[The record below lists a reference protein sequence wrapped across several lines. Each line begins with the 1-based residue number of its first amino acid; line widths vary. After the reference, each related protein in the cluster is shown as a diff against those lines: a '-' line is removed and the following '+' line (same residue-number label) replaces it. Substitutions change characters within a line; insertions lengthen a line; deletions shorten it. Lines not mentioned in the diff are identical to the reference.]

1 MRLKSNRWHRDRIV
15 GSSLCT
21 SVVAKMKITW
31 GGGSSKVFSSALK
44 AATESMCTSSMMY
57 TRYLAVAGVKLD
69 SSMRERMESTPLLL
83 AASISTTSKIEPSSS
98 PRQIS
103 HSPQGSPS
111 LGCRQF
117 TARARIL
124 AQVVLPVPRE
134 PVNR

>member
-1 MRLKSNRWHRDRIV
+1 
-15 GSSLCT
+15 
-21 SVVAKMKITW
+21 
-31 GGGSSKVFSSALK
+31 
-44 AATESMCTSSMMY
+44 MMY

-69 SSMRERMESTPLLL
+69 SSIKERMLSTPLLL
-83 AASISTTSKIEPSSS
+83 AASISTTSKIEPFSN
-98 PRQIS
+98 PLQTS